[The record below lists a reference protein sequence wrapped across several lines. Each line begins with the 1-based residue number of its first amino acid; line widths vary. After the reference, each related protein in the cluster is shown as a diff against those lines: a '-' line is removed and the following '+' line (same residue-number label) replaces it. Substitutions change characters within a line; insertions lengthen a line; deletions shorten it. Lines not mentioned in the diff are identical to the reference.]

1 MGNVKVLH
9 TLAAILLVVAGL
21 LYLTAFP
28 PGMSPLLFIL
38 GCIAEIAAWVAFY
51 FTQPK
56 EVRHTPG
63 DDSPRLW

>member
-1 MGNVKVLH
+1 MNRVKLLH
-9 TLAAILLVVAGL
+9 TLAATLLIVAAV
-21 LYLTAFP
+21 LYLAAIA

-38 GCIAEIAAWVAFY
+38 GCIAEVGAVVATY

-56 EVRHTPG
+56 EVRRTPG